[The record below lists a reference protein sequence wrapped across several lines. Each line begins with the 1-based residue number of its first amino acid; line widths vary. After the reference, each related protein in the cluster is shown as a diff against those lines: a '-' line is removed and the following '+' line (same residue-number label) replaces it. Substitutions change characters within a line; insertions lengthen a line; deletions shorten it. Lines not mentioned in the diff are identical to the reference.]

1 MLASMV
7 FPPTS
12 AGDLIVSWDPSTD
25 ATGYRI
31 HYGPNPSQY
40 DYSFDVGNATQ
51 TNLNSLG
58 DCMMWHFA
66 ATAYNVAGESG
77 YSEEV
82 ASWPRPVLAQASPN
96 AAEQGRQ
103 LDVSLS
109 GTNFQGGATVSFSDP
124 AITVNSVTVSSCTEL
139 SVNVTIG
146 NAAGVGPVIVTVAHP
161 NGVSG
166 ESPVLSVEAAVAPIV
181 TATTPTDGA
190 VDVAVD
196 VRPTVQFSE
205 PVTTATIS
213 AATVRLLDAAGN
225 PVAQASG
232 SPSLSPDGTVATLT
246 PAGDLDQGGTYRVEV
261 LGGSAGVLDL
271 AGHPMDATYAQ
282 SAGFQTVSDTSA
294 PVISDVV
301 AFAVGSTTATIGW
314 TTDEASSSQVLYR
327 KLGQTDYQQ
336 TAVDES
342 LVTAHSVLLQ
352 GLAPNT
358 SYEFE
363 VRSAD
368 AAGNNAMDS
377 SGQTFSTTD
386 NAYSYVVFEAESG
399 TLSAPLQVVAG
410 ADAFGGAWIEM
421 ASGSG
426 SPNNPN
432 GIATFGVHL
441 PAAGEWF
448 LWVRVY
454 APSPASDSWV
464 ASVDGGSWSTLSAP
478 ATGEWLWVAGT
489 SYGLADGLHALDLG
503 GQDSGARADRILLTD
518 DPNFVPTEQPGSDLT
533 PPAPVAQFDAT
544 PFDGSNVLDWTNPSD
559 PGFARTVIRY
569 RTDGVYPQSAVDGFP
584 VLDSAGSP
592 GSVETHTHQGLTNG
606 VTYFYSAFAVDA
618 VGNEAPAAQI
628 EATPEATL
636 SPPPPPNNVNVF

>member
-1 MLASMV
+1 MRNTSSLLVATTLMLAIV
-7 FPPTS
+7 FPATS
-12 AGDLIVSWDPSTD
+12 AGELNVSWDPSTD

-40 DYSFDVGNATQ
+40 DFSFDVGNATQ

-66 ATAYNVAGESG
+66 ATAYNAAGESG
-77 YSEEV
+77 YSVEV

-109 GTNFQGGATVSFSDP
+109 GTNFQGGVSVSVSDP

-139 SVNVTIG
+139 SVNLTIG
-146 NAAGVGPVIVTVAHP
+146 NAAAVGPVIVTVAHP

-166 ESPVLSVEAAVAPIV
+166 ESSTLFAVEAD
-181 TATTPTDGA
+181 TT
-190 VDVAVD
+190 
-196 VRPTVQFSE
+196 
-205 PVTTATIS
+205 
-213 AATVRLLDAAGN
+213 
-225 PVAQASG
+225 
-232 SPSLSPDGTVATLT
+232 
-246 PAGDLDQGGTYRVEV
+246 
-261 LGGSAGVLDL
+261 
-271 AGHPMDATYAQ
+271 
-282 SAGFQTVSDTSA
+282 A
-294 PVISDVV
+294 PVISDLL

-314 TTDEASSSQVLYR
+314 TTDETSSSQVLYR
-327 KLGQTDYQQ
+327 KLGQIDYQQ

-363 VRSAD
+363 VRSVD
-368 AAGNNAMDS
+368 AAGNSASDT
-377 SGQTFSTTD
+377 SGQTFATTG
-386 NAYSYVVFEAESG
+386 NAYSYLVFEAESG
-399 TLSAPLQVVAG
+399 TLSAPIQTVAG
-410 ADAFGGAWIEM
+410 VEAFGGAWVEM
-421 ASGSG
+421 TSGNG

-441 PAAGEWF
+441 PVAGEWF
-448 LWVRVY
+448 LWVRMY

-478 ATGEWLWVAGT
+478 ATGDWAWVAGG
-489 SYGLADGLHALDLG
+489 SYGLADGLHALELG

-518 DPNFVPTEQPGSDLT
+518 DPGFVPTEQPGSDLT

-544 PFDGSNVLDWTNPSD
+544 PLDGSNVLDWTNPSD
-559 PGFARTVIRY
+559 PDFARTVIRY

-584 VLDSAGSP
+584 VLDLAGSP
-592 GSVETHTHQGLTNG
+592 GNVETHAHQGLTNG

-618 VGNEAPAAQI
+618 AGNEAPAAQI
-628 EATPEATL
+628 EATPAPTL
-636 SPPPPPNNVNVF
+636 SPPPPPSNVNVF